1 MHLGAAYHV
10 SMVEKIGGKRAPKV
24 FIREWLVFR
33 EMTQDRLAE
42 RMDVSKGTIS
52 KLINGH
58 MAWDTEYLAGAAEAF
73 SIEIEDMFR
82 DPRAPTQKDLLRQ
95 AVRNMPDDKVA
106 DVINIIRALTGTN
119 G

>member
-1 MHLGAAYHV
+1 MSLGASYHV

-24 FIREWLVFR
+24 FIREWLFFQK
-33 EMTQDRLAE
+33 MTQDRLAE
-42 RMDVSKGTIS
+42 RMDVSKGTVS

-58 MAWDTEYLAGAAEAF
+58 MAWDTEYLAAAAGAFA
-73 SIEIEDMFR
+73 IEIEDMFR

-95 AVRNMPDDKVA
+95 AVRNVPDDKIA
-106 DVINIIRALTGTN
+106 DAINIIRALAGTR